1 MTRRKPLL
9 LAAMAL
15 LLLWWL
21 AHRLGLG
28 AELLRLASGPWPPL
42 ALQPCG
48 PYGPAAPLAR
58 SALTAWALCRARWRA
73 ASRRTSAVHPV
84 SRSEEHPAQ

>member
-1 MTRRKPLL
+1 MTCPKPLV
-9 LAAMAL
+9 LAAVA

-21 AHRLGLG
+21 AHRMGLG

-48 PYGPAAPLAR
+48 PATPLAR

-73 ASRRTSAVHPV
+73 ASRRTSFVHPL
-84 SRSEEHPAQ
+84 SDAQEHPAQ